1 MLLTKRGPRWT
12 YIHQQSHKFTAEA
25 QRRGESQDKQK
36 CLLRATQINMNRIF
50 IIATIAFAF
59 IPFAAAQ
66 TAQPSAAITDP
77 SQIKSKDKFDIQPFT
92 IDKLYMT
99 RSIAYSAWSPDDK
112 QVAFVTNV
120 TGRRNI
126 WLVPTESGWPTQLTV
141 SNQRQTNIAWSP
153 KGRWIAYNSDYDGN
167 EQWDLF
173 LVSTS
178 NGQVVNLTNTPEVS
192 EEGAAWSPDG
202 EKLAYSVKP
211 KQSPN
216 YEIDTIEILTKKV
229 THLTSN
235 TPTQLSNSNPIWSK
249 DGKWIVFTQQDA
261 AGKDAN
267 ILIVGAAGGKAT
279 ILTPHQGE
287 QNFGATDISPDGK
300 TVLITSNA
308 GNGYENAGLLDIA
321 SKKITWLTSDK
332 WEINSGSFS
341 PDGKRLTWTANAD
354 GNQDIYIY
362 ELATRH
368 SHALPI
374 PKGINSPGGAET
386 AFSHNSTRLL
396 YSHEGPNAPNDLWDY
411 DFSAQKSVQITHSLV
426 AGLRSEDMVE
436 PFLIHYPSKD
446 GKWQISAFVYVPYNA
461 EKNDK
466 NAAVVYI
473 HGGPTAQT
481 INSFNRNIQYLVNQG
496 YFVIAPNYRGSTGY
510 GKEFED
516 ANRFDMGGGDLEDII
531 SAAEWIKKSG
541 FIDPKKVAVMGGSY
555 GGYLT
560 MMAVTK
566 APDLWAAGVAIVPFV
581 NWFTEMENE
590 DPLLRQYDMTTM
602 GDPTDEKAKARFK
615 ERSPINFVDQI
626 KAPLLLLA
634 GGNDPRCP
642 RTEAEQVASAIK
654 KRKGVAELKVYENE
668 GHGFA
673 KLENQI
679 DSYTRIA
686 DFLKKYAEPTKC
698 GCNIYD

>member
-1 MLLTKRGPRWT
+1 MKRC
-12 YIHQQSHKFTAEA
+12 I
-25 QRRGESQDKQK
+25 
-36 CLLRATQINMNRIF
+36 LRAILFSSLFLAIQC
-50 IIATIAFAF
+50 
-59 IPFAAAQ
+59 AAQ
-66 TAQPSAAITDP
+66 TPVKSQVVTDP
-77 SQIKSKDKFDIQPFT
+77 IQITSKQKFDIQPFT
-92 IDKLYMT
+92 IEKLYMT
-99 RSIAYSAWSPDDK
+99 RTIGDSSWSPDDK
-112 QVAFVTNV
+112 QIAFVTNIS
-120 TGRRNI
+120 GRNNI
-126 WLVPTESGWPTQLTV
+126 WLVPSQSGWPVQLTV
-141 SNQRQTNIAWSP
+141 SNQRQNNLAWSP

-173 LVSTS
+173 LVSAS

-235 TPTQLSNSNPIWSK
+235 TPAQFSNANPIWSK
-249 DGKWIVFTQQDA
+249 DGKWIVFTQQNS

-267 ILIVGAAGGKAT
+267 IFIVSAGGGKPAN
-279 ILTPHQGE
+279 LTPHEGE
-287 QNFGATDISPDGK
+287 HNFIATDVSPDGK

-308 GNGYENAGLLDIA
+308 ANGYENAGLLDVA
-321 SKKITWLTSDK
+321 TKKITWLTSDK
-332 WEINSGSFS
+332 WETSSGKFS

-354 GNQDIYIY
+354 GNQDVYLY
-362 ELATRH
+362 ELATH
-368 SHALPI
+368 KAQAMPLA
-374 PKGINSPGGAET
+374 KGINSLAGAET
-386 AFSHNSTRLL
+386 PFSRDGSRLL
-396 YSHEGPNAPNDLWDY
+396 YAHDGPNAPNDLWDF
-411 DFSAQKSVQITHSLV
+411 DFATQKSHQITHSLV
-426 AGLRSEDMVE
+426 GSIRGEDMVE

-461 EKNDK
+461 EKNGK

-481 INSFNRNIQYLVNQG
+481 INSFSRSIQYLVNQG
-496 YFVIAPNYRGSTGY
+496 FFVIAPNYRGSTGY

-516 ANRFDMGGGDLEDII
+516 ANRLDMGGGDLEDVI
-531 SAAEWIKKSG
+531 SAAEWIKKTG

-581 NWFTEMENE
+581 NWFTEIENE
-590 DPLLRQYDMTTM
+590 DPLLREYDMATM
-602 GDPTDEKAKARFK
+602 GDPMKDKARLQ
-615 ERSPINFVDQI
+615 ERSPINFVDRI

-654 KRKGVAELKVYENE
+654 KRKGVVELKVYENE

-673 KLENQI
+673 KVENQI
-679 DSYTRIA
+679 DAYTRVA
-686 DFLKKYAEPTKC
+686 DFLKKNAEPAKC
-698 GCNIYD
+698 GCNVND

>member
-1 MLLTKRGPRWT
+1 M
-12 YIHQQSHKFTAEA
+12 HQRNRENTSHKNSPR
-25 QRRGESQDKQK
+25 RRGEK
-36 CLLRATQINMNRIF
+36 LLRAAPKMNMNRTF
-50 IIATIAFAF
+50 IIATIAFVLF
-59 IPFAAAQ
+59 SFAAIAQ
-66 TAQPSAAITDP
+66 SAQPSNVITDP
-77 SQIKSKDKFDIQPFT
+77 AQIKSRDKFDVQPFT
-92 IDKLYMT
+92 LEKLYMT
-99 RSIAYSAWSPDDK
+99 RAIDYAVWAPDDK
-112 QVAFVTNV
+112 QVAFVTNI

-126 WLVPTESGWPTQLTV
+126 WLVPTQSGWPTQLTV

-216 YEIDTIEILTKKV
+216 YELDVMEILTKKV
-229 THLTSN
+229 THITSN
-235 TPTQLSNSNPIWSK
+235 TPAQLSNSNPIWSK
-249 DGKWIVFTQQDA
+249 DGKWIVFSQQDA

-267 ILIVGAAGGKAT
+267 ILIVGSAGGKAT
-279 ILTPHQGE
+279 KLTPHEGE
-287 QNFGATDISPDGK
+287 QNFSATDVSPDGK

-308 GNGYENAGLLDIA
+308 GNGYANAGLLDIA
-321 SKKITWLTSDK
+321 SKKISWLTTDK
-332 WEINSGSFS
+332 WETNSGTFS
-341 PDGKRLTWTANAD
+341 PDGKRLTWTANVD

-362 ELATRH
+362 ELATRQA
-368 SHALPI
+368 HALPVA
-374 PKGINSPGGAET
+374 KGINSLAGAET
-386 AFSHNSTRLL
+386 AFSHNSTHLL
-396 YSHEGPNAPNDLWDY
+396 YSHDGPNAPNDIWDY
-411 DFSAQKSVQITHSLV
+411 DLSTQKSNQITHSLV
-426 AGLRSEDMVE
+426 AGLRGEDMVE

-461 EKNDK
+461 EKNGK
-466 NAAVVYI
+466 NAAVVSI

-496 YFVIAPNYRGSTGY
+496 YFVIAPNYRGSTGF

-531 SAAEWIKKSG
+531 SAAEWIKKTG

-566 APDLWAAGVAIVPFV
+566 APDLWAAGVPIVPFV

-590 DPLLRQYDMTTM
+590 DPQLRAYDMATM
-602 GDPTDEKAKARFK
+602 GDPADEKTKARLK
-615 ERSPINFVDQI
+615 ERSPINFTDQI

-642 RTEAEQVASAIK
+642 KTEAEQVASAIK
-654 KRKGVAELKVYENE
+654 KRNGVAELKIYENE
-668 GHGFA
+668 GHGFS

-679 DSYTRIA
+679 DAYTRIA
-686 DFLKKYAEPTKC
+686 EFLKKYAEPAKC